1 MRKRIV
7 TIISVLMLLSLL
19 LAGCGEKNSPVTETT
34 AAPVQSASQTIT
46 DEMAAEI
53 AVVETAIDNIGF
65 VTPESEA
72 KIELAEELYNKLSI
86 EAKEQV
92 GNAKTLTSARDAFD
106 EMQKDINTV
115 IDLIDAIGQV
125 DISKGSIIEQA
136 KSNYTKLSSFEQEYV
151 DNYDVLVA
159 AEEAYDALARQ
170 DAYDT
175 FLAEFESEKATDALE
190 TAKEFLNSEYG
201 PDFADQVNELCC
213 GAYVKIAKY
222 NYSNDYYQTA
232 LYYIDQCK
240 ELYAETETVSQI
252 YAVEKSVWQT
262 LADIEPENG
271 EIVADTLGSG
281 DHRFAIDDSNAET
294 NTLVKVVSVSD
305 ESKYMTFYVRAGESA
320 EVRIPAGEYIIKY
333 ADGETWYGKQ
343 SMFGQNMVC
352 TMLKDPL
359 VFEISYY
366 DDGSVYYGGWGISH
380 YAKKSDNGEGVQSI
394 KIDPEDF

>member
-1 MRKRIV
+1 MKKVR
-7 TIISVLMLLSLL
+7 TFLMMLLLLSLL
-19 LAGCGEKNSPVTETT
+19 LAGCGEKTSPVTETT

-46 DEMAAEI
+46 DAMAAEI
-53 AVVETAIDNIGF
+53 TVVETAIDNIGF

-72 KIELAEELYNKLSI
+72 KIELAEELYNQLSI

-92 GNAKTLTSARDAFD
+92 GNAKTLTSARDTFD
-106 EMQKDINTV
+106 EMHKDINTV
-115 IDLIDAIGQV
+115 IDLIDAIGEV
-125 DISKGSIIEQA
+125 DISKGSIIGQA
-136 KSNYTKLSSFEQEYV
+136 KSNYIKLSSFEQEYV

-222 NYSNDYYQTA
+222 NYSNGYYQTA

-281 DHRFAIDDSNAET
+281 EYPYELDNSNSEV
-294 NTLVKVVSVSD
+294 NTLVKMVSVSD

-320 EVRIPAGEYIIKY
+320 EVYIPAGEYIIKY

-343 SMFGQNMVC
+343 SMFGQSMEC
-352 TMLKDPL
+352 SKRPEPL
-359 VFEISYY
+359 VFEMGYES
-366 DDGSVYYGGWGISH
+366 DGSSYYGGWTTTH
-380 YAKKSDNGEGVQSI
+380 NVENGNSTAT

>member
-1 MRKRIV
+1 MRKRKL
-7 TIISVLMLLSLL
+7 TIISMLLLLSLL
-19 LAGCGEKNSPVTETT
+19 LAGCGEKTSPVTETT
-34 AAPVQSASQTIT
+34 AAPVQSVSQTIT
-46 DEMAAEI
+46 DAMAAEI
-53 AVVETAIDNIGF
+53 TVVETAIDNIGF

-72 KIELAEELYNKLSI
+72 KIELAEELYNQLSI

-106 EMQKDINTV
+106 EMQKDIDAV
-115 IDLIDAIGQV
+115 INLIGAIGDV
-125 DISKGSIIEQA
+125 ELMKGSMIKLA
-136 KSNYTKLSSFEQEYV
+136 RSNYNKLSSFEQEYV
-151 DNYDVLVA
+151 DNYDALVA

-222 NYSNDYYQTA
+222 NYSNGYYQTA

-240 ELYAETETVSQI
+240 ELYTETETVSQI
-252 YAVEKSVWQT
+252 YAVEESVWQT

-281 DHRFAIDDSNAET
+281 YHKFVLD
-294 NTLVKVVSVSD
+294 NTKAKNNVLVKLVLASD
-305 ESKYMTFYVRAGESA
+305 ESKYKCFYVRAGEEA
-320 EVRIPAGEYIIKY
+320 ETNIPDGDYTLRMLE
-333 ADGETWYGKQ
+333 GETWFGDN
-343 SMFGQNMVC
+343 SMFGQKMWCTEYAQSRSFRATYSEESVGFKIWTVATAEESGNMEMV
-352 TMLKDPL
+352 
-359 VFEISYY
+359 E
-366 DDGSVYYGGWGISH
+366 
-380 YAKKSDNGEGVQSI
+380 
-394 KIDPEDF
+394 IDPEDF

>member
-1 MRKRIV
+1 MRKRKL
-7 TIISVLMLLSLL
+7 TIISMLLLLSLL
-19 LAGCGEKNSPVTETT
+19 LAGCGEKTSPVTETT

-46 DEMAAEI
+46 DAMAAEI

-72 KIELAEELYNKLSI
+72 KIELAEELYNQLSI

-92 GNAKTLTSARDAFD
+92 GNAKTLTSARDTFD

-115 IDLIDAIGQV
+115 IDLIDAIGEV
-125 DISKGSIIEQA
+125 DISKGSIIGQA
-136 KSNYTKLSSFEQEYV
+136 KSNYIKLSSFEQEYV

-175 FLAEFESEKATDALE
+175 FLAEFESEKATEALE
-190 TAKEFLNSEYG
+190 TAEEFLNSEYG

-222 NYSNDYYQTA
+222 NYSNGYYQTA

-252 YAVEKSVWQT
+252 YAVEESVWQT

-281 DHRFAIDDSNAET
+281 YGEFILD
-294 NTLVKVVSVSD
+294 NTKADYNSLVKLVSVSD
-305 ESKYMTFYVRAGESA
+305 ENKYRCFYVRFGEKA
-320 EVRIPAGEYIIKY
+320 TINVPDGEYEVRFAEGN
-333 ADGETWYGKQ
+333 TWYGQKA
-343 SMFGQNMVC
+343 MFGNDMVC
-352 TMLKDPL
+352 SIIEETYTYKT
-359 VFEISYY
+359 SYR
-366 DDGSVYYGGWGISH
+366 DDGTYTY
-380 YAKKSDNGEGVQSI
+380 QI
-394 KIDPEDF
+394 KTIVSSATNPQNPVETIDIDPEDF